1 MHMQKEAATRHTP
14 GALQSS
20 RVVPRVNNKQQ
31 AADARDAAFEHV
43 HVHVETITQTQ
54 CGGNANTHHDGG
66 LLT

>member
-31 AADARDAAFEHV
+31 AADARNAAFEHV

-54 CGGNANTHHDGG
+54 RVKVAGTHHDGD